1 MEFKEIF
8 HSGNRLKYCMALKKY
23 LGPKKHHNFKSSSWN
38 SYIDNSQ
45 LYLLIEESPNG
56 DIKPP
61 MSNFKCLY

>member
-1 MEFKEIF
+1 
-8 HSGNRLKYCMALKKY
+8 MALKKY

-38 SYIDNSQ
+38 SYLDNSQ